1 MLKEISSE
9 EMKLMINNAP
19 EECLITGLRRCDS
32 YVFDEGVV
40 YLSEPAYDGYTLP
53 EYVSEDKAFYRT
65 KIDMDDDFRR
75 ETEHLCDLAELVS
88 HPRLQEI
95 LKFYNISDEDYE
107 SAFDGYLDDYDFD
120 EQN

>member
-1 MLKEISSE
+1 MMLKEISSE

-19 EECLITGLRRCDS
+19 KECLITGLRRCDS

-65 KIDMDDDFRR
+65 KMDDDF
-75 ETEHLCDLAELVS
+75 
-88 HPRLQEI
+88 
-95 LKFYNISDEDYE
+95 
-107 SAFDGYLDDYDFD
+107 
-120 EQN
+120 